1 MLLGF
6 KDTMDLLRAREW
18 IKNAFLL
25 VPMVFS
31 ANLFDPRMEMLAW
44 LGVLDFCLL
53 SSAVYI
59 MNDITDRDRD
69 KLHPV
74 KKDRPL
80 PSGRV
85 GITYAWTVCALLSVS
100 SLGLAFFLGSGFA
113 LMAVSYF
120 VLNVAYT
127 FRLKNIVILDVFSI
141 ATGFVIRIMAG
152 ALVIAVEA
160 SEWLLICSFLL
171 SLFLALCKRRR
182 ELILLED
189 GGSGH
194 RQVLAMYTPRLLDQ
208 MIPIVTSACVIGY
221 ILYTISPMTVE
232 KFGTKILLYT
242 FPLVVYGIF
251 RYLYLVYRMDKGG
264 SPADTL
270 LNDTPLL
277 ITICLWLAA
286 AAVII
291 Y

>member
-6 KDTMDLLRAREW
+6 KDVADLLRIREW

-59 MNDITDRDRD
+59 MNDITDRERD

-74 KKDRPL
+74 KKNRPL
-80 PSGRV
+80 PSGRI
-85 GITYAWTVCALLSVS
+85 GTASAWTVCALLSAS
-100 SLGLAFFLGSGFA
+100 SLGLAFLLGSGFA

-120 VLNVAYT
+120 VLNIAYS
-127 FRLKNIVILDVFSI
+127 FRLKNVVILDVFSI
-141 ATGFVIRIMAG
+141 ATGFVIRVMAG
-152 ALVIAVEA
+152 ALVIAVEP

-171 SLFLALCKRRR
+171 SLFIALCKRRR
-182 ELILLED
+182 ELVLLET
-189 GGSGH
+189 GGSEH

-208 MIPIVTSACVIGY
+208 MIPIVTSAAVIGY
-221 ILYTISPMTVE
+221 ILYTISPMTVD
-232 KFGTKILLYT
+232 KFGTKNLLFT

-251 RYLYLVYRMDKGG
+251 RYLFLVYRMDKGG

-286 AAVII
+286 SAIII